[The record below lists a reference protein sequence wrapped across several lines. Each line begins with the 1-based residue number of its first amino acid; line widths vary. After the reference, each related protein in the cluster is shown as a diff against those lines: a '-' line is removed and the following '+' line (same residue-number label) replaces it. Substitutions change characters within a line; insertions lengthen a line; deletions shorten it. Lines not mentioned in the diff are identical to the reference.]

1 LNTEELKNRTKK
13 FAHRCVKLAL
23 EFPKSILGDHI
34 RKQIIRCSTSVAANY
49 RAAVLAQTK
58 AAFISKISIVV
69 EEADE
74 TEFWIEFIVDEKL
87 MQRKNVLPL
96 FNEAHELSSI
106 FISTRRTA
114 QRGKSNKKNTKIK
127 LEKCILG
134 FQSTII
140 NHQFQRVF

>member
-23 EFPKSILGDHI
+23 ELPKSTLANHI
-34 RKQIIRCSTSVAANY
+34 RKQIIRCSTSVASNY
-49 RAAVLAQTK
+49 RAALLAQTK

-74 TEFWIEFIVDEKL
+74 TEFWLEFIMDEKL
-87 MQRKNVLPL
+87 MQRKKVLPL
-96 FNEAHELSSI
+96 YNEAHELSSI

-114 QRGKSNKKNTKIK
+114 QGRKANKKT
-127 LEKCILG
+127 
-134 FQSTII
+134 
-140 NHQFQRVF
+140 